1 MFIPLIIYSVF
12 FFFFFLNVMAKF
24 RRTHLTIF
32 GLFEIFKSFFQ
43 SNVL

>member
-1 MFIPLIIYSVF
+1 MFIPLIIYSV